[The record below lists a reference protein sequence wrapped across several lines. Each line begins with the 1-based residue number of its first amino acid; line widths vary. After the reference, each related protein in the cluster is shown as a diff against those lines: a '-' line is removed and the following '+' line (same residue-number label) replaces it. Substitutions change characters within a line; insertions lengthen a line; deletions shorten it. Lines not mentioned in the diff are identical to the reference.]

1 MSNRHKQVLE
11 YVFCTPN
18 SRHLDNVNKLN
29 SILNMRCTRVLTSL
43 DMAANITSR
52 NMALKRCI
60 LAEMTAFQPTPALRL
75 LFASCLCPYWGGFF
89 SSRGIL
95 SMLCR
100 VYTTN
105 LITSWSVRWVN
116 SAHGRR
122 VAL

>member
-1 MSNRHKQVLE
+1 
-11 YVFCTPN
+11 
-18 SRHLDNVNKLN
+18 
-29 SILNMRCTRVLTSL
+29 MRCTRVLTSL

-60 LAEMTAFQPTPALRL
+60 LAEMTAFQPRPALRL
-75 LFASCLCPYWGGFF
+75 LFPSCLCPYWGGFF

-105 LITSWSVRWVN
+105 LITSQSVRWVN
-116 SAHGRR
+116 STHGRR
-122 VAL
+122 VDL